1 MPNLH
6 STGDSGLNP
15 EFDRLAKAVNNWGRW
30 GPDDQ
35 RGTLNFITNDVVRRA
50 AGLVRD
56 GKALS
61 LALPLSEDGPQL
73 GFVRGRTNPEHRM
86 IAVHELMGGDDGA
99 SGRAEHD
106 DGVRFNDDAVS
117 MGLQAAT
124 HWDGLSHVSY
134 AGRMWNGT
142 DPAEVDEAGAHRLG
156 IETYGPLVSRGVLL
170 DLARAAGVEHL
181 EGGLALTPA
190 HLDAAETL
198 AGVTVG
204 AGDIVLLRTGQMQL
218 LHAGDKLGYAIA
230 TAGPS
235 MQTVEWF
242 HGRSVAAVATDNLSF
257 EVYPGEVDGLALPVH
272 MLHIVEMG
280 LVQGQNFDL
289 ETLAADCANDGR
301 YEFLLV
307 AAPEPFVAACGSP
320 VVPVVIK

>member
-1 MPNLH
+1 VPDLQPH
-6 STGDSGLNP
+6 GDSGLN
-15 EFDRLAKAVNNWGRW
+15 ERFDQLAQAVNNWGRW
-30 GPDDQ
+30 RHDDQ

-56 GKALS
+56 GNVIS

-86 IAVHELMGGDDGA
+86 IAVHELMGGDDV
-99 SGRAEHD
+99 

-134 AGRMWNGT
+134 AGRMWNGV

-156 IETYGPLVSRGVLL
+156 VETYGPLVSRGVML
-170 DLARAAGVEHL
+170 DLARAAGVERL
-181 EGGLALTPA
+181 DGGLALTPA
-190 HLDAAETL
+190 HLEAAEEM
-198 AGVTVG
+198 AGVRVE

-218 LHAGDKLGYAIA
+218 LHAGDKLGYAIS

-235 MQTVEWF
+235 METVEWF
-242 HGRSVAAVATDNLSF
+242 HERSVAAVATDNLSF

-280 LVQGQNFDL
+280 LVQGQNFGL
-289 ETLAADCANDGR
+289 EALAAACAADGR

-307 AAPEPFVAACGSP
+307 AAPEPFVAACGAP

>member
-1 MPNLH
+1 MPDLQP
-6 STGDSGLNP
+6 SGDSGLSDP
-15 EFDRLAKAVNNWGRW
+15 FDRLAKAVNNWGRW

-35 RGTLNFITNDVVRRA
+35 RGTLNFITDDVVRRA
-50 AGLVRD
+50 ASLARD
-56 GKALS
+56 GTVIS

-86 IAVHELMGGDDGA
+86 IAVHELMGGDDI
-99 SGRAEHD
+99 

-134 AGRMWNGT
+134 AGRMWNGV
-142 DPAEVDEAGAHRLG
+142 DPADVDEAGAHRLG
-156 IETYGPLVSRGVLL
+156 VETYGPLVSRGVLL
-170 DLARAAGVEHL
+170 DLARAAGVDRL
-181 EGGLALTPA
+181 DGGLALTPA
-190 HLDAAETL
+190 HLEAAEAM
-198 AGVTVG
+198 AGVRVEP
-204 AGDIVLLRTGQMQL
+204 GDIVLLRTGQMQL
-218 LHAGDKLGYAIA
+218 LHAGDKLAYAIA

-242 HGRSVAAVATDNLSF
+242 HERSVAAVATDNLSF
-257 EVYPGEVDGLALPVH
+257 EVYPGEVEGLALPVH

-289 ETLAADCANDGR
+289 ETLAADCAADGR
-301 YEFLLV
+301 YEFMLV
-307 AAPEPFVAACGSP
+307 AAPEPFVAACGAP

>member
-6 STGDSGLNP
+6 STGDVELNP

-30 GPDDQ
+30 GSDDQ
-35 RGTLNFITNDVVRRA
+35 RGTLNFITDDVVRRA

-56 GKALS
+56 GKVIS

-86 IAVHELMGGDDGA
+86 IAVHEMMGGDDV
-99 SGRAEHD
+99 

-124 HWDGLSHVSY
+124 HWDGLAHVSY
-134 AGRMWNGT
+134 AGRMWNGVNT
-142 DPAEVDEAGAHRLG
+142 ADIDEAGAHRLG

-170 DLARAAGVEHL
+170 DLPRAAGVDRL
-181 EGGLALTPA
+181 DGGLALTPS
-190 HLDAAETL
+190 HLEAAEEL
-198 AGVTVG
+198 AGVRVES
-204 AGDIVLLRTGQMQL
+204 GDIVLLRTGQMQL
-218 LHAGDKLGYAIA
+218 LHAGDKLGYAIS
-230 TAGPS
+230 TSGPS

-242 HGRSVAAVATDNLSF
+242 HERSVAAVATDNLSF

-289 ETLAADCANDGR
+289 EALAVDCAADGR